1 MFFKKYRPHSDG
13 RLRKVE
19 GITVRR
25 LLDEEAI
32 AAVENGRG
40 AVFNKAG
47 EALPLDYRTTN
58 ERLQLRFF

>member
-1 MFFKKYRPHSDG
+1 MFFKKFRPHRDG

-19 GITVRR
+19 GVKVRE
-25 LLDEEAI
+25 LLDGVTLN
-32 AAVENGRG
+32 AVENGRG

-47 EALPLDYRTTN
+47 EVVPLDYRTTN